1 MARPKIATPSVPVP
15 LALRIGLYFLLAD
28 GVAALFM
35 GDFLDERGAGLVL
48 AILGAC
54 LWANVSGWRAD
65 GRWLVVRLLVLLTI
79 PAVVLDVLYIAETV
93 LDGLVRLLLF
103 LVVYKLLTL
112 ESVAETRPV
121 VFLTLFMLVAA
132 STSAF
137 GVGFLGVVVAFVGL
151 GAWLALYQHVALEA
165 APTADRAILG
175 ESTIAARPLAALA
188 ALSAAGALVLTAG
201 LFIVLPRV
209 GVAALPLRVRLG
221 RMVTGFSDR
230 VELGEYGSILTN
242 EAVVMRAQL
251 PDLAVDPG
259 RLGPLYWRGIALDE
273 FDGRAWSVRHPR
285 RIRLVRPATGG
296 FEVGVLRGSGQVLR
310 QEIMLEPIGS
320 EAVFVL
326 SHALRLRYPGDLLAV
341 DDMGSVTASPP
352 RARMTYTVESE
363 PEALPG
369 RRARRP
375 APPLDPEATERYLQL
390 PATLSP
396 RIPALARQ
404 VAAGARD
411 PAAIARRLSAFLS
424 QEFRYTLTLE
434 KISDLDPL
442 EEFLF
447 VQRAGHCEYFAAALA
462 VMLRS
467 LGVPTRVVN
476 GFQQGE
482 WNPHGRY
489 FIVRLRDAHSWVEAY
504 LPDSGWTTLDPSP
517 RASAEPVRTPSP
529 LLLYLDALR
538 LSWNRYVINWSLRD
552 QVSIALTVR
561 GRLHAFRPELRRA
574 WQRHAPR
581 VGTAA
586 VVAGA
591 LTAAALVWRGRRV
604 RRGKGVMAPPAF
616 YRRALRLLA
625 RRGLRPGAGETA
637 REFERRVAE
646 LGAAEARGFGQIRSL
661 YERTRFGGVVL
672 DPASRRLAEAGLA
685 ALARGTRPEPSAAVG
700 TAPFSSRSG
709 PGPDSV

>member
-79 PAVVLDVLYIAETV
+79 PAVVLDVLYIAEAV

-296 FEVGVLRGSGQVLR
+296 VEVGFLRGSGQVLR

-375 APPLDPEATERYLQL
+375 APPLDPEATERAFSGGWFHTGDIGVLDEDGYL
-390 PATLSP
+390 
-396 RIPALARQ
+396 
-404 VAAGARD
+404 
-411 PAAIARRLSAFLS
+411 
-424 QEFRYTLTLE
+424 
-434 KISDLDPL
+434 
-442 EEFLF
+442 
-447 VQRAGHCEYFAAALA
+447 
-462 VMLRS
+462 
-467 LGVPTRVVN
+467 
-476 GFQQGE
+476 
-482 WNPHGRY
+482 
-489 FIVRLRDAHSWVEAY
+489 FIVDRLKDMIVSGGENIAGSEVE
-504 LPDSGWTTLDPSP
+504 
-517 RASAEPVRTPSP
+517 RV
-529 LLLYLDALR
+529 LYEHEAVL
-538 LSWNRYVINWSLRD
+538 
-552 QVSIALTVR
+552 
-561 GRLHAFRPELRRA
+561 E
-574 WQRHAPR
+574 
-581 VGTAA
+581 AA
-586 VVAGA
+586 VVGRQDERWGEVPVAFVVLRAGQSA
-591 LTAAALVWRGRRV
+591 TADDLIAHCASQ
-604 RRGKGVMAPPAF
+604 
-616 YRRALRLLA
+616 LA
-625 RRGLRPGAGETA
+625 RYKVPKDVTFLEALPRNPSGKVLKRDLRP
-637 REFERRVAE
+637 VA
-646 LGAAEARGFGQIRSL
+646 
-661 YERTRFGGVVL
+661 
-672 DPASRRLAEAGLA
+672 
-685 ALARGTRPEPSAAVG
+685 
-700 TAPFSSRSG
+700 
-709 PGPDSV
+709 